1 MALHKVVFH
10 KPHHSSNVVYGSRR
24 LHSWEAA
31 VAGVLP
37 VPIYADFSAS
47 VAYCGLGIIDAAEL
61 PWCYALDGRVGM
73 NVVPFVVEGDCT
85 LHEMIH
91 MAYLELDGCLHW

>member
-1 MALHKVVFH
+1 MSGFPRYAAWHCIRWCSINPIIVLMWYRVIA
-10 KPHHSSNVVYGSRR
+10 

-61 PWCYALDGRVGM
+61 PWCNALYG
-73 NVVPFVVEGDCT
+73 
-85 LHEMIH
+85 
-91 MAYLELDGCLHW
+91 